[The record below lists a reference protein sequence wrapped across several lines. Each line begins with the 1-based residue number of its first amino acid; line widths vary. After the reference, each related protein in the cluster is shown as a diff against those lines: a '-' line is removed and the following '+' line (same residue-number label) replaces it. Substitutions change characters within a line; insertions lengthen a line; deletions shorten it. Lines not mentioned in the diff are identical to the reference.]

1 LLCFALAV
9 LACGEIPTAMRT
21 TAPTRATTG
30 ITGSMRSLTI
40 GGTQRSYLVVAP
52 ADQHTALPLLMV
64 LHGRAVTV
72 QQEEIRTDF
81 LPLARQGKAVLVY
94 PAGYGQSWNAG
105 GGCCGAASAAGTDDS
120 AFLAAVVGEVRSY
133 FAIDDSRVYLVG
145 YSNGA
150 RMAFTEICTHP
161 TLFTAFATYGGVPPE
176 NCGDTSIAVSAWIS
190 AGTADPELSTTDPI
204 QTSTQVIE
212 SVAASWRARDGCA
225 PTPTRT
231 TRTPAQLTEW
241 ARCRNGSAVESVL
254 YHDLNHYWPRATQV
268 DSLST
273 TAVGTPAAA
282 ATLIWAFLSSL
293 AGGNEGISGRTWW

>member
-1 LLCFALAV
+1 MLLCFALAV
-9 LACGEIPTAMRT
+9 LASGEISAAMTTTGPT
-21 TAPTRATTG
+21 TATSG
-30 ITGSMRSLTI
+30 ITSSMRSLMTI
-40 GGTQRSYLVVAP
+40 GGMQRSYLVVAS

-81 LPLARQGKAVLVY
+81 LPLTQQGKAVLVY
-94 PAGYGQSWNAG
+94 PVGYGQSWNAG
-105 GGCCGAASAAGTDDS
+105 GGCCGEASAAGIDDS
-120 AFLAAVVGEVRSY
+120 AFLAAVVGEVRSH

-176 NCGDTSIAVSAWIS
+176 NCGDTSVAVSAWIS
-190 AGTADPELSTTDPI
+190 AGTADPELSTT

-231 TRTPAQLTEW
+231 TLAPVQLTEW
-241 ARCRNGSAVESVL
+241 AHCRNRSAVESVL
-254 YHDLNHYWPRATQV
+254 YHNLNHYWPRATQV
-268 DSLST
+268 NIPSN
-273 TAVGTPAAA
+273 TAVGIRADA
-282 ATLIWAFLSSL
+282 ATLIWAFLSTRQTPRSDN
-293 AGGNEGISGRTWW
+293 GGGRP